1 MQNFLPV
8 HSDLTLLTS
17 LGLPLCMCSHYT
29 SKSFNVQPYGECV
42 ESKGWSRWRTQAECQ
57 SNGGQWV
64 MLHNYLEKAMRECRN
79 SWKPVKMVC
88 DFVCVCVC
96 FHMDAKNCSGHGDLF
111 SCATRIYLGVVISL
125 RKITMACVCVRARV
139 HTLFHSLSFSVSL
152 SLSLFLS
159 FRTHLAI
166 PRRIYESNKSHS
178 YSLVQWTF
186 FFTLFSWTAECN
198 HQSYEGA
205 GEKEILLLVYT
216 YAAWY

>member
-17 LGLPLCMCSHYT
+17 LGLPLCMCSQYT

-64 MLHNYLEKAMRECRN
+64 MLHNYLEKATRECRN

-96 FHMDAKNCSGHGDLF
+96 VFIWML
-111 SCATRIYLGVVISL
+111 RIVVDMEICFLVLPEFIWGWSL
-125 RKITMACVCVRARV
+125 VWGRSQWHVCVCVRV
-139 HTLFHSLSFSVSL
+139 CTHSFTLSL
-152 SLSLFLS
+152 SLSLSLS
-159 FRTHLAI
+159 
-166 PRRIYESNKSHS
+166 P
-178 YSLVQWTF
+178 F
-186 FFTLFSWTAECN
+186 FFLLEHILPFPGVSMRATNLTHIHWYNEPFSLHFSHEQLNVTIRVMK
-198 HQSYEGA
+198 GL
-205 GEKEILLLVYT
+205 GRRKFFF
-216 YAAWY
+216 